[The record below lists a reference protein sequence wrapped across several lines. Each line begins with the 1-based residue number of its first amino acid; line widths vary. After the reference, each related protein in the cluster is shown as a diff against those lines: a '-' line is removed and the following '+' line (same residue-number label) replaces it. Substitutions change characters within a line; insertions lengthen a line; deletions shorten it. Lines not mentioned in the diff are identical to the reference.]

1 MQEFFAQVN
10 NIRGDIDHIKKCV
23 NDMKKKHSEM
33 LSSSKPK
40 PEDQKEVDRTMK
52 EVKAVSNKVKANLK
66 EIEKSIEED
75 KLQHNLKSPAD
86 LRIRKNQ
93 HSSLHYSFL
102 QVMTEYGNSQVEY
115 REKCKGRIHRQLEIT
130 GQSTTDEEIEGMLEK
145 GNAAIFTSSIIADTQ
160 QTKQALG
167 DIETRYDELM
177 KLEQSIKELHEMFLD
192 MAMMVEQQGE
202 MIDNIEHNVEETAE
216 YVDHAVATTKSAV
229 ENQSKA
235 RRKKWIIITIM
246 TVAIIV
252 IVLFIVLL

>member
-1 MQEFFAQVN
+1 MQDFFSEVH
-10 NIRGDIDHIKKCV
+10 NIRGDINHIKERV
-23 NDMKKKHSEM
+23 DDMKKKHSDI
-33 LSSSKPK
+33 LSSPQPK
-40 PEDQKEVDRTMK
+40 PEDQAEVDRIMK
-52 EVKAVSNKVKANLK
+52 EVKKVSNNVRMKLK

-102 QVMTEYGNSQVEY
+102 QVMTEYSNSQVEY

-130 GQSTTDEEIEGMLEK
+130 GQNTTDEEIEEMLET

-160 QTKQALG
+160 QAKQALG
-167 DIETRYDELM
+167 DIEARYDELM

-202 MIDNIEHNVEETAE
+202 MIDSIEHNVEEAAE
-216 YVDHAVATTKSAV
+216 YVAQAEVATKSAV
-229 ENQSKA
+229 KYQSKA
-235 RRKKWIIITIM
+235 RRKKIIII
-246 TVAIIV
+246 AIIAIAITV
-252 IVLFIVLL
+252 IVLLIVFL